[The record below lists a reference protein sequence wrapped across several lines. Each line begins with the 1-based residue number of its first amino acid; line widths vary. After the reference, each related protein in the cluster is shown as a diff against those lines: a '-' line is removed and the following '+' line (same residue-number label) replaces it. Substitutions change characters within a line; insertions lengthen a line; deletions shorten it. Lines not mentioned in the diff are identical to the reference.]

1 MSLPYDPRR
10 PEVLADPYPVLR
22 HLQDDDPVHWSEI
35 LGGWVLTRYD
45 DVKAALGDPRLS
57 SDRIT
62 PFVNHYA
69 KGGGGELGELGRLV
83 GLWAVF
89 TDPPTHTRLRGL
101 MNRAFTSRAVEQLRP
116 RIVDIVAEL
125 LEAVQPHGRMDVIR
139 DFAYPLPITVIAE
152 MIGVPRD
159 DREAF
164 KGWSDELAAFI
175 GSALATPDKY
185 QRAAR
190 AIAAMAEYF
199 RRMIPAR
206 RAIPCEDIMSAL
218 VTARDREDR
227 LGEDELVAS
236 CILLLF
242 AGHETTTNL
251 IGNGVLAL
259 LRHPAQARALRD
271 HADLAGSAV
280 EEILRY
286 DGPTPTMV
294 RVAVEDI
301 ELQGRIIRR
310 GDRVFTM
317 INAANRDPRQF
328 AEPDRLD
335 LARANNRHIAF
346 GYGIHFCLGAPLAR
360 LEAQIAL
367 PALLRAL
374 GEPALDVGEPAWLD
388 SLVFRG
394 VKSLPVKFPAALTA
408 R

>member
-1 MSLPYDPRR
+1 MSLAYDPRR
-10 PEVLADPYPVLR
+10 PEVLADPYPVL
-22 HLQDDDPVHWSEI
+22 HLLQDEDPVHWSEI
-35 LGGWVLTRYD
+35 LGGWVLTRYE

-69 KGGGGELGELGRLV
+69 KGDGGGLGELGRLV

-116 RIVDIVAEL
+116 RIADIVAEL

-152 MIGVPRD
+152 MIGVPRE

-175 GSALATPDKY
+175 GGALATPDKY

-218 VTARDREDR
+218 VTARDRDDR

-251 IGNGVLAL
+251 IGNGILAL

-271 HADLAGSAV
+271 HAELAGSAV

-286 DGPTPTMV
+286 DGPTPAMV

-301 ELQGRIIRR
+301 GLQGRTIRR

-374 GEPALDVGEPAWLD
+374 REPALDLGEPAWLD

-394 VKSLPVKFPAALTA
+394 VKSLPVTFPAALTT

>member
-1 MSLPYDPRR
+1 
-10 PEVLADPYPVLR
+10 
-22 HLQDDDPVHWSEI
+22 
-35 LGGWVLTRYD
+35 
-45 DVKAALGDPRLS
+45 
-57 SDRIT
+57 
-62 PFVNHYA
+62 
-69 KGGGGELGELGRLV
+69 
-83 GLWAVF
+83 
-89 TDPPTHTRLRGL
+89 
-101 MNRAFTSRAVEQLRP
+101 
-116 RIVDIVAEL
+116 
-125 LEAVQPHGRMDVIR
+125 
-139 DFAYPLPITVIAE
+139 
-152 MIGVPRD
+152 
-159 DREAF
+159 
-164 KGWSDELAAFI
+164 
-175 GSALATPDKY
+175 
-185 QRAAR
+185 
-190 AIAAMAEYF
+190 MAEYF
-199 RRMIPAR
+199 RSMIPAR

-218 VTARDREDR
+218 VTARDRDDR

-301 ELQGRIIRR
+301 ELQGRTMRR

>member
-1 MSLPYDPRR
+1 MALAYDPRR
-10 PEVLADPYPVLR
+10 PEVLADPYPAL
-22 HLQDDDPVHWSEI
+22 HQLQDEDPVHWSAI

-116 RIVDIVAEL
+116 RIADIVAEL
-125 LEAVQPHGRMDVIR
+125 LEAVQPRGRMDVIR

-152 MIGVPRD
+152 MIGIPRE

-164 KGWSDELAAFI
+164 KVWSDELAAFI

-185 QRAAR
+185 ERAAR

-218 VTARDREDR
+218 VAARDRDDPV
-227 LGEDELVAS
+227 GEDELVAS

-271 HADLAGSAV
+271 HADLTGSAV

-286 DGPTPTMV
+286 DGPTPAMV

-301 ELQGRIIRR
+301 KLEGRTIRR

-335 LARANNRHIAF
+335 LARANNRHLAF

-374 GEPALDVGEPAWLD
+374 GEPALDVGELAWLD

-394 VKSLPVKFPAALTA
+394 VKSLPVTFRAALTT